1 MVSLLHGLDALR
13 ELNMA
18 SLALRLIA
26 AMLFGSVIG
35 LDRFRKGRAA
45 GLRTYMLVCLGAALT
60 MLLGQYEVDVAV
72 KVMAGAKA
80 DISRFGAQVINGVG
94 FLGAGCII
102 VTGQQKVRGITT
114 AASLWTAA
122 CTGLVIGAA
131 FYECALFVFCLVFLI
146 FRCLPPLERFIVERT
161 RGMSV
166 YVELERLER
175 IGNILNCVRSQEAQ
189 IYEVDFEDGQP
200 GGVGV
205 VISLRLK
212 NFSGHDRILDAIAA
226 LEGVRTVHAV

>member
-1 MVSLLHGLDALR
+1 MVPLLHGLDSFR

-18 SLALRLIA
+18 SLAFRLIA
-26 AMLFGSVIG
+26 AMLFGSMIG

-45 GLRTYMLVCLGAALT
+45 GLRTYMLVCLGATLT
-60 MLLGQYEVDVAV
+60 MLLGQYEADIAA
-72 KVMAGAKA
+72 KFMAGAKA

-102 VTGQQKVRGITT
+102 VTRQQKVRGITT

-122 CTGLVIGAA
+122 CTGLIIGAA
-131 FYECALFVFCLVFLI
+131 FYECALIVFCLVFLI

-166 YVELERLER
+166 YVELERLEW
-175 IGNILNCVRSQEAQ
+175 IGGILNCVRSQEAQ
-189 IYEVDFEDGQP
+189 IYEVDFENGQS
-200 GGVGV
+200 GAFGV

-212 NFSGHDRILDAIAA
+212 KFSGHDRILNSIAN
-226 LEGVRTVHAV
+226 LEGIRTVHVV